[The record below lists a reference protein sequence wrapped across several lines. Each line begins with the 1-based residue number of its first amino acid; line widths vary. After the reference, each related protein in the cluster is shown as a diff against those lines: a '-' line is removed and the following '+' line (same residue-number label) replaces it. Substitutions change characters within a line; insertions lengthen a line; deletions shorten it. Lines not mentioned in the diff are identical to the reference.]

1 MLENLIDDLLDIS
14 KQESGEF
21 DFSLKA
27 QPFNL
32 LEVICNVFD
41 IVSFEAF
48 EKEVE
53 LKGTTDGQDSCAY
66 LS

>member
-32 LEVICNVFD
+32 LKVICNVFD

-48 EKEVE
+48 EKDVE